1 MVPGNTFL
9 GRFHRVRTACLLLV
23 LAAIAALPRSAF
35 AQPKV
40 QASAATGGVEGTV
53 STQRGTI
60 PLGAANVVVR
70 DAKGVECANIL
81 SDGDGRFVI
90 ANLPPG
96 KYVLTV
102 SLDGFVT
109 FTAQAIVAAGAAATV
124 NVDLPIANLT
134 DTVTVVAPTPIVSS
148 ADTIASSAAIDN
160 KETDRLAP
168 GSGLQGALRLLASVI
183 EVPSGLSIRGGRPA
197 QSGTQIGSTTL
208 ADPSTGLVRF
218 TLPDDAIDSV
228 AVMPNPYAVE
238 YGRFSSGVVVIQTR
252 RAGDQW
258 KARVNNLDPWFRS
271 KRYEDWKI
279 TGIAGF
285 APRFAVG
292 GPIVQDR
299 LFVEE
304 TAQYRYTAEDVASRP
319 EDELKTTHWFS
330 SFTRVDANVSPAHSL
345 SITGGWFPSV
355 ANQATL
361 GTFTPPAATVD
372 VQERVNRFAV
382 SERALW
388 NDHLVGETSVL
399 TYNDQTTLTPQGGL
413 RMQLLPDTTL
423 GNYFNTQQRTP
434 SAVQVVE
441 TLSGSI
447 NGGATGLHL
456 FKVGVD
462 VLRSRFDASTD
473 SRPVDVLRADGSL
486 ARTFT
491 FTGAGFASVRST
503 DVALFA
509 QDRMQPSTHWYVE
522 YGARLDRDG
531 VPGRWNATPRVGAA
545 WLFNETGTS
554 VLRGGYGLFFE
565 RTPSAAGAFG
575 AFDVETDTRFAADG
589 VTPLAPPV
597 VWQRVTASSLETPR
611 SATWDASYDY
621 RVNPQWSLQAS
632 VLARH
637 GTHELIVSPLA
648 SPLGAMWLLD
658 STGESRYRVMEFTA
672 HYARSPR
679 ADLQATYSYSKAESN
694 LNAFANFFDMMPSPV
709 VRPDAYAAASTDVPH
724 RVLVR
729 GHFLPRPDWL
739 VVGVADW
746 HTGTPY
752 SVVDSAL
759 DFAGTPNAQRL
770 PDYFRLDAGLEHRF
784 RIAKWQPWIGIRAYN
799 LLDSFNPMDAQA
811 NLGSPNFGTFYN
823 SPYRQLRLQVRFER

>member
-1 MVPGNTFL
+1 LNRFPG
-9 GRFHRVRTACLLLV
+9 VRRSCLLFA
-23 LAAIAALPRSAF
+23 LALATAAPRSAF
-35 AQPKV
+35 AQSRL
-40 QASAATGGVEGTV
+40 QAPAAGAIEGVV

-60 PLGAANVVVR
+60 PLGAATVVVR
-70 DAKGVECANIL
+70 DPSGVERANLL
-81 SDGDGRFVI
+81 SDGDGRFAI

-96 KYVLTV
+96 KYDVTV
-102 SLDGFVT
+102 ALDGFVT
-109 FTAQAIVAAGAAATV
+109 FVAQAVIAAGGTV
-124 NVDLPIANLT
+124 TLNVDLPIANLT

-148 ADTIASSAAIDN
+148 AETIAASAVIDN

-168 GSGLQGALRLLASVI
+168 GGGLQGALRLLASVI

-218 TLPDDAIDSV
+218 TLPDDAIDTVSV
-228 AVMPNPYAVE
+228 LPNPYAVE

-252 RAGDQW
+252 RAGDKW
-258 KARVNNLDPWFRS
+258 KARINNLDPWFRS
-271 KRYEDWKI
+271 KRHEDYVI

-304 TAQYRYTAEDVASRP
+304 TAQYRYSAEDVASRP

-330 SFTRVDANVSPAHSL
+330 SFTRVDANLTPRHSL

-355 ANQATL
+355 ANLASL
-361 GTFTPPAATVD
+361 GTFTPPNATVD
-372 VQERVNRFAV
+372 VREHVNRFAV

-388 NDHLVGETSVL
+388 NERLVGETSVL
-399 TYNDQTTLTPQGGL
+399 AYNDQTTLMPQGTL
-413 RMQLLPDTTL
+413 PMQLLPDTTL
-423 GNYFNTQQRTP
+423 GNFFNTQQRTP
-434 SAVQVVE
+434 SAVQIVE
-441 TLSGSI
+441 TLSGSV
-447 NGGATGLHL
+447 NAGATGLHL
-456 FKVGVD
+456 YKFGLD
-462 VLRSRFDASTD
+462 VLRTRFDASMD
-473 SRPVDVLRADGSL
+473 SRSVYVRGADGTLVRS
-486 ARTFT
+486 FD

-509 QDRMQPSTHWYVE
+509 QDRMQPSPRWYVE

-545 WLFNETGTS
+545 WLFNDEGTS

-575 AFDVETDTRFAADG
+575 AFDVETDTRFASDG

-597 VWQRVTASSLETPR
+597 VWRHVTTSSFETPR
-611 SATWDASYDY
+611 SATWDASYEY
-621 RVNPQWSLQAS
+621 RLNAQWRLQAS

-637 GTHELIVSPLA
+637 GTHELIVSPVLA
-648 SPLGAMWLLD
+648 EAANAWLLD
-658 STGESRYRVMEFTA
+658 SAGESRYRVMEFTA
-672 HYARSPR
+672 RYARSPR
-679 ADLQATYSYSKAESN
+679 VELQASYSYSRAESN
-694 LNAFANFFDMMPSPV
+694 LNAFANFFDLALSPV
-709 VRPDAYAAASTDVPH
+709 VRPDAYVTASTDVPN

-729 GHFLPRPDWL
+729 GHLMPRQDWL

-770 PDYFRLDAGLEHRF
+770 PNYFRLDAGVEHRF
-784 RIAKWQPWIGIRAYN
+784 RIAKFRPWIGLRAYN
-799 LLDSFNPMDAQA
+799 VLDSFNPMDVQA
-811 NLGSPNFGTFYN
+811 NLGSPNFGSFYN

>member
-1 MVPGNTFL
+1 L
-9 GRFHRVRTACLLLV
+9 SRFQRIRRSCLLLGLA
-23 LAAIAALPRSAF
+23 LAAASPRAAF
-35 AQPKV
+35 AQPRI
-40 QASAATGGVEGTV
+40 QATASGAIEGVV

-70 DAKGVECANIL
+70 DASGVERANLL
-81 SDGDGRFVI
+81 SDGDGRFAI
-90 ANLPPG
+90 AALPPG
-96 KYVLTV
+96 KYDVTV
-102 SLDGFVT
+102 ALDGFVT
-109 FTAQAIVAAGAAATV
+109 FVAQAVVAAGGTATL

-134 DTVTVVAPTPIVSS
+134 DSVTVVAPAAIVSS
-148 ADTIASSAAIDN
+148 AETISASAAIDN

-228 AVMPNPYAVE
+228 SVLPNPYAVE

-252 RAGDQW
+252 RAGDKW
-258 KARVNNLDPWFRS
+258 KARINNLDPWFRS
-271 KRYEDWKI
+271 KRHEDYVI

-304 TAQYRYTAEDVASRP
+304 TAQYRYSAEDVASRP

-330 SFTRVDANVSPAHSL
+330 SFTRVDANLTPAHSL

-355 ANQATL
+355 ANMASL
-361 GTFTPPAATVD
+361 GTFTPPDATVD
-372 VQERVNRFAV
+372 VHERVNRFAV

-388 NDHLVGETSVL
+388 HDRLVGETSVL
-399 TYNDQTTLTPQGGL
+399 TYNDQTTLMPQGTL
-413 RMQLLPDTTL
+413 PMQLLPDTAL
-423 GNYFNTQQRTP
+423 GNFYNTQQRTP
-434 SAVQVVE
+434 SALQVVE

-447 NGGATGLHL
+447 NAGATGLHL
-456 FKVGVD
+456 YKFGVD
-462 VLRSRFDASTD
+462 VLRTRFDASSD
-473 SRPVDVLRADGSL
+473 SRPVDVRRADGTLVRS
-486 ARTFT
+486 FD
-491 FTGAGFASVRST
+491 FTGTGFASVRST

-509 QDRMQPSTHWYVE
+509 QDRMQPSPRWYLE

-545 WLFNETGTS
+545 WLFNDEGTS
-554 VLRGGYGLFFE
+554 VVRGGYGLFFE

-575 AFDVETDTRFAADG
+575 AFDVETDTRFAEDG
-589 VTPLAPPV
+589 VTPLGPPV
-597 VWQRVTASSLETPR
+597 VWRHVTTSSFETPR
-611 SATWDASYDY
+611 SATWDVSYDY
-621 RVNPQWSLQAS
+621 RVNQQWKLQTS
-632 VLARH
+632 FLTRH
-637 GTHELIVSPLA
+637 GTHELIVSPILA
-648 SPLGAMWLLD
+648 GNSGAWLLD
-658 STGESRYRVMEFTA
+658 SAGESRYRVLEFTA
-672 HYARSPR
+672 RYARSPR
-679 ADLQATYSYSKAESN
+679 AELQASYSYSKAESN
-694 LNAFANFFDMMPSPV
+694 LNAFMNFFDMILSPV
-709 VRPDAYAAASTDVPH
+709 VRPDAYVSSSTDVPN

-729 GHFLPRPDWL
+729 GHLMPRQDWL
-739 VVGVADW
+739 IVGVADW

-752 SVVDSAL
+752 SIVDSAL

-770 PDYFRLDAGLEHRF
+770 PNYFRLDAGFEHRF
-784 RIAKWQPWIGIRAYN
+784 HIAKWQPWIGLRAYN
-799 LLDSFNPMDAQA
+799 LLDSFNPMDVQA
-811 NLGSPNFGTFYN
+811 NLGSPNFGSLYN

>member
-1 MVPGNTFL
+1 MS
-9 GRFHRVRTACLLLV
+9 RFHRVRRSCLLLA
-23 LAAIAALPRSAF
+23 LALAIAASRSAF
-35 AQPKV
+35 AQPRV
-40 QASAATGGVEGTV
+40 QAPAATGAIEGIV

-60 PLGAANVVVR
+60 PLGAATIIAR
-70 DAKGVECANIL
+70 DASGIERANIL
-81 SDGDGRFVI
+81 SDGDGRFAI

-96 KYVLTV
+96 KYDVMV

-109 FTAQAIVAAGAAATV
+109 FAARAVVAAGVAATL

-134 DTVTVVAPTPIVSS
+134 DSVTVVAPTPIVSS
-148 ADTIASSAAIDN
+148 AETIAASAAIDN

-228 AVMPNPYAVE
+228 SVLPNPYAVE

-252 RAGDQW
+252 RAGDKW
-258 KARVNNLDPWFRS
+258 KARINNLDPWFRS
-271 KRYEDWKI
+271 KRHEDYVI

-304 TAQYRYTAEDVASRP
+304 TAQYRYSAEDVASRP

-330 SFTRVDANVSPAHSL
+330 SFTRVDANLTPRHSL

-355 ANQATL
+355 ANLASL
-361 GTFTPPAATVD
+361 GTFTPPDATVD
-372 VQERVNRFAV
+372 VHERVNRLAV
-382 SERALW
+382 TERALW

-399 TYNDQTTLTPQGGL
+399 SYNDQTTLLPQGT
-413 RMQLLPDTTL
+413 RPMQLLPDTTL
-423 GNYFNTQQRTP
+423 GNFFNAQQRTP

-447 NGGATGLHL
+447 NAGATGLHL
-456 FKVGVD
+456 YKFGLD
-462 VLRSRFDASTD
+462 VLRTRFDASSD
-473 SRPVDVLRADGSL
+473 SRPVDVRRADGTLTRSF
-486 ARTFT
+486 A
-491 FTGAGFASVRST
+491 FTGTGFASVRST

-509 QDRMQPSTHWYVE
+509 QDRMQPSPRWYVE
-522 YGARLDRDG
+522 YGARVDRDG

-545 WLFNETGTS
+545 WLFNDEGTS

-575 AFDVETDTRFAADG
+575 AFDVETDTRFASDG
-589 VTPLAPPV
+589 VTPLGPPI
-597 VWQRVTASSLETPR
+597 VWRHVTTSSFETPR
-611 SATWDASYDY
+611 SATWDAAYDY
-621 RVNPQWSLQAS
+621 RINPRWKLQAS
-632 VLARH
+632 IMARH
-637 GTHELIVSPLA
+637 GTHELIVSPILA
-648 SPLGAMWLLD
+648 QASGEWLLD
-658 STGESRYRVMEFTA
+658 SAGESRYRVMEFGV

-679 ADLQATYSYSKAESN
+679 ADLQASYSYSKAESN
-694 LNAFANFFDMMPSPV
+694 LNAFMNFFDMMLSPV
-709 VRPDAYAAASTDVPH
+709 VRPDAYVHSATDVPH

-729 GHFLPRPDWL
+729 GHLMPRQDWL
-739 VVGVADW
+739 IVGVADW

-784 RIAKWQPWIGIRAYN
+784 RIAKWRPWIGMRAYN
-799 LLDSFNPMDAQA
+799 ILDSFNPMDVQA
-811 NLGSPNFGTFYN
+811 NLGSPNFGSFYN